1 MPSTLLSM
9 FKYKNIEFEYLNH
22 DCFKIKWDNKILY
35 TDPYEIKALEKAD
48 YITVSHN
55 HFDHLSLND
64 IKKVTKSETVIIASK
79 NCEDN
84 IKAVSVKEIKYL
96 RHGESVEYPN
106 LKFTATPAYNINKFR
121 APGQPFHPKQYE
133 GVGFIIQVGDVR
145 IYHAGD
151 TDNIPEISSYTPI
164 DVALLPVSG
173 TYVMTAEE
181 AVEMVKVIKPKVA
194 IPMHYGAIVGS
205 RSNAESFKEKASKY
219 CEVAILR

>member
-1 MPSTLLSM
+1 M
-9 FKYKNIEFEYLNH
+9 FKYQNIEFEYLNH
-22 DCFKIKWDNKILY
+22 DCFKIKWDNKVLY
-35 TDPYEIKALEKAD
+35 TDPYEISVLEKAD

-64 IKKVTKSETVIIASK
+64 IKKVAKPETVIVASK
-79 NCEDN
+79 NCEGN
-84 IKAVSVKEIKYL
+84 IKTVNVKEIKYL
-96 RHGESVEYPN
+96 RPGESVEYAM

-133 GVGFIIQVGDVR
+133 GVGFIIQLGDVR

-151 TDNIPEISSYTPI
+151 TDNIPEILSYTPI

-173 TYVMTAEE
+173 TYVMTADE
-181 AVEMVKVIKPKVA
+181 AVEMVKMIKPKVA
-194 IPMHYGAIVGS
+194 IPMHYGAIVGN

-219 CEVAILR
+219 CEVVILK

>member
-1 MPSTLLSM
+1 M
-9 FKYKNIEFEYLNH
+9 FKYQDIEFEYLNH

-35 TDPYEIKALEKAD
+35 TDPYEISASEKAD
-48 YITVSHN
+48 HVTVSHN

-64 IKKVTKSETVIIASK
+64 IKKVTKPETIIIASK
-79 NCEDN
+79 NCKDN
-84 IKAVSVKEIKYL
+84 LKAVNVKEIRYL
-96 RHGESVEYPN
+96 APGESVEYPN
-106 LKFTATPAYNINKFR
+106 LKFTATPAYNITKFR

-133 GVGFIIQVGDVR
+133 GVGFIIQLGHVR

-151 TDNIPEISSYTPI
+151 TDNIPEISSYAPI

-173 TYVMTAEE
+173 TYVMTADE

-205 RSNAESFKEKASKY
+205 SSDAKSFREKASKY
-219 CEVAILR
+219 TEVIILK